1 MFKHAT
7 RTPAM
12 NRCSKLP
19 YQLPANAEAMGYQNV
34 VHTDSRTR
42 QKERDRTPE
51 PTSAWLDTPGL
62 AEKAFA
68 VHGGRPPSADR
79 EGKSSLSMPYYRP
92 DPKQKD
98 MIVAYPDN
106 IRPSYAELATLLQ
119 RNISEAFEKGLLN
132 PPIFPGAGEDH
143 KASTLLKIKDKPW
156 ISIEWKKTADMD
168 KMWEDCIVGFNAT
181 RIPQKQV
188 NKDTLLKNVMGLG
201 YSVSHRKRTL
211 TFDVDKWNIGCYRI
225 KHCGVTKGTGSRP
238 NIHINLIPE
247 IPTYYKDF
255 GKEKPLCQPV
265 SRSSVKPEEVN
276 LLLCMTTRIEKTP
289 DVAKEMATCSEILV
303 DLGRKRKRG
312 FFQPPTSKKGKGP
325 CPRLSSR
332 KGKGKG

>member
-12 NRCSKLP
+12 NKCSKMP
-19 YQLPANAEAMGYQNV
+19 YQLLPNAEALGYQNV
-34 VHTDSRTR
+34 EFTDSLTR
-42 QKERDRTPE
+42 QKERDATPE
-51 PTSAWLDTPGL
+51 PTSAWVDIPGL

-119 RNISEAFEKGLLN
+119 RNISEAFEKNLLN

-143 KASTLLKIKDKPW
+143 KASTLLKIEGKPW
-156 ISIEWKKTADMD
+156 ISIKWKQPADMET
-168 KMWEDCIVGFNAT
+168 MWGECMGHLNASGAAH
-181 RIPQKQV
+181 QQV
-188 NKDTLLKNVMGLG
+188 SRKTLLKNVMGLG
-201 YSVSHRKRTL
+201 YSLNHVKGTL
-211 TFDVDKWNIGCYRI
+211 TFDIDKWNINCYRI
-225 KHCGVTKGTGSRP
+225 THGGVTKRMGSRP
-238 NIHINLIPE
+238 NIAKHFISD
-247 IPTYYKDF
+247 IPTFYKNF
-255 GKEKPLCQPV
+255 GKEVETGCD
-265 SRSSVKPEEVN
+265 
-276 LLLCMTTRIEKTP
+276 LLLRMNTEKT
-289 DVAKEMATCSEILV
+289 EMATCTELL
-303 DLGRKRKRG
+303 LGLRHTTPDDSKPKRG
-312 FFQPPTSKKGKGP
+312 FFQPPTSQKGKGP
-325 CPRLSSR
+325 CSRLSSR